1 MRLLNFVFVCLVF
14 FSCVAQAEKVKQAK
28 ASSQQHQLCKSGAEK
43 IDEEKFVQLNGIE
56 HWITIKGDRCDNPVI
71 LFLHGGPANPMSP
84 YAESIYG
91 SWKKDFTLVQWDQR
105 GSGKTF
111 IRNPSTAESELS
123 IAQMADDGIAVTEY
137 LRQQLRKDKVILMG
151 SSWGSALGIHIVKT
165 RPELFV
171 AYIGTAQIVSQVA
184 NQKASYVTTLD
195 KARTAGDQTMI
206 KALEEIGSPPWMNP
220 RNTGILRRATKVL
233 EAKSSI
239 AAPKQWWI
247 PASSYRM
254 EEFEAQY
261 EAAEE
266 HAFLQ
271 FVGFKNNGMYS
282 TIDFP
287 AMGFNFAIPMFFV
300 QGEEDLVTVP
310 EVSKA
315 YFEQIQA
322 PKKGYF
328 LVSKA
333 GHNPNLASVAMEYKV
348 LMEQVHP
355 LLKK

>member
-1 MRLLNFVFVCLVF
+1 MRLLTLVFVCLVSL
-14 FSCVAQAEKVKQAK
+14 SCVAQAEKVKQAK
-28 ASSQQHQLCKSGAEK
+28 ASSQLNQLCKSGAER

-71 LFLHGGPANPMSP
+71 LFLHGGPSNPMSP
-84 YAESIYG
+84 YADAIYG

-111 IRNPSTAESELS
+111 IRNPSTAEAELS

-137 LRQQLRKDKVILMG
+137 LRQQLHKDKVILMG
-151 SSWGSALGIHIVKT
+151 SSWGSALGMQIVKT
-165 RPELFV
+165 RPDLFV

-184 NQKASYVTTLD
+184 NQTASYTTTLA
-195 KARTAGDQTMI
+195 KARTAGDPTMI
-206 KALEEIGSPPWMNP
+206 KSLEEIGSPPWINP
-220 RNTGILRRATKVL
+220 RHFGVLRRATKVL

-239 AAPKQWWI
+239 AAPKHWWI

-266 HAFLQ
+266 YAFLQ

-282 TIDFP
+282 RIDFP
-287 AMGFNFAIPMFFV
+287 AMGLNFAIPMFFV

-315 YFEQIQA
+315 YFERIQA

-328 LVSKA
+328 MVPKA
-333 GHNPNLASVAMEYKV
+333 GHNPNLASVAMEYTV
-348 LMEQVHP
+348 LIEQVLP

>member
-1 MRLLNFVFVCLVF
+1 MRLLTLVFACLVSL
-14 FSCVAQAEKVKQAK
+14 SCVAQAEKVKQAK
-28 ASSQQHQLCKSGAEK
+28 ASSQLNQLCKSGAER
-43 IDEEKFVQLNGIE
+43 IDEEKYVQLNGIE

-71 LFLHGGPANPMSP
+71 LFLHGGPSNPMSP
-84 YAESIYG
+84 YADAIYG

-137 LRQQLRKDKVILMG
+137 LRQQLHKDKVILMG
-151 SSWGSALGIHIVKT
+151 SSWGSALGMQIVKT
-165 RPELFV
+165 RPDLFI
-171 AYIGTAQIVSQVA
+171 AYLGTAQIVSQVA
-184 NQKASYVTTLD
+184 NQTASYTTTLA
-195 KARTAGDQTMI
+195 KARTAGDPTMI
-206 KALEEIGSPPWMNP
+206 KSLEEIGSPPWINP
-220 RNTGILRRATKVL
+220 RHFGVLRRATKVL

-239 AAPKQWWI
+239 AAPKHWWI
-247 PASSYRM
+247 PASSYQM

-266 HAFLQ
+266 YAFLQ

-282 TIDFP
+282 KIDFP
-287 AMGFNFAIPMFFV
+287 AMGLTFTIPMFFV

-315 YFEQIQA
+315 YFERIQA

-328 LVSKA
+328 MVPKA
-333 GHNPNLASVAMEYKV
+333 GHNPNLASVAMEYTV
-348 LMEQVHP
+348 LTEQVLP